1 MEKIRQFSDKLQIRS
16 QAPLFFFYIG
26 LSIEL
31 LILIIDK
38 SALVNPI
45 EGRLFQ
51 LTFLFFF
58 LKLICTKYS
67 LREWICMIFFGIIGF
82 VSYKATGRNEILR
95 FTVFICCMRDVDKR
109 QVFKYI
115 FYVTLTGCI
124 LIVALSCV
132 GLLGDVIPEQNFRS
146 SQDEARYAFGMGH
159 PNALHTMYLM
169 LVLLFMYLYS
179 EKLKV
184 WMYIV
189 LFAGNLFLYLF
200 TDSRTGMLMTTMAIA
215 MACILAKIKKLQR
228 MGIPYYLGM
237 LVFLGCIGISVLGA
251 YYSQEIWYRESWLKL
266 DRMLSSRFLNLYY
279 GSTAHAGAVET
290 WSFFSSPDSTYYFDA
305 GWVRLFYW
313 YGIIPGIIFSLLL
326 MGLFYYCR
334 KTHNYMGLVMLVTLS
349 IYTVME
355 AHIVSVYIARNYL
368 LILLAE
374 YFAFFHTK
382 PQTQELDAVKRE
394 YFYRCYRL
402 LPGSTSR
409 KEIEHAPEE

>member
-1 MEKIRQFSDKLQIRS
+1 MERIHQLSNELQIKDRV
-16 QAPLFFFYIG
+16 PLFFFYIG

-51 LTFLFFF
+51 LTFLLFF

-67 LREWICMIFFGIIGF
+67 LREWICMVCFGIIGF
-82 VSYKATGRNEILR
+82 VSYKVTGRNEILR
-95 FTVFICCMRDVDKR
+95 LAVFICCMRDVDKR
-109 QVFKYI
+109 KVFQYI
-115 FYVTLTGCI
+115 FYVTLAGCI
-124 LIVALSCV
+124 LIVALSFV

-146 SQDEARYAFGMGH
+146 SQDEMRYAFGMGH

-179 EKLKV
+179 ERLKV

-200 TDSRTGMLMTTMAIA
+200 TDSRTGMLMTTMAIT
-215 MACILAKIKKLQR
+215 MTCILGKIKKLQR
-228 MGIPYYLGM
+228 MGFPYYLGM
-237 LVFLGCIGISVLGA
+237 SVFLGCIGISVLGA
-251 YYSQEIWYRESWLKL
+251 YYSQEIWYRENWLKL
-266 DRMLSSRFLNLYY
+266 DRMLSSRFLSLFY
-279 GSTAHAGAVET
+279 GSTSHAGTVET
-290 WSFFSSPDSTYYFDA
+290 WSLFSSPDSTYYFDA

-326 MGLFYYCR
+326 IGLFFYCR
-334 KTHNYMGLVMLVTLS
+334 RTHNYMGLVMLVTLS

-368 LILLAE
+368 LVLLAE
-374 YFAFFHTK
+374 YFAFFHIR
-382 PQTQELDAVKRE
+382 QQGQELAAVERE

-402 LPGSTSR
+402 LPRSTKR
-409 KEIEHAPEE
+409 R